1 MFNVPVQELTD
12 FIVKAF
18 NYYNGKINQVN
29 YPARLEIQWANLH
42 GSYQAAYTS
51 LPNKLCINAQLI
63 FNYYENNIAQ
73 IYYEILESIIHELH
87 HMDQII
93 DYSRVKYD
101 IDYVNYIECAVETQT
116 YLYILQHQQEIL
128 EVFGI
133 DIPKRDICRFL
144 QLSDIGYVYHR
155 QRYEDHVTMI
165 FGYIFYVY
173 NNSTTFKH
181 IQEFLLD
188 IMSVVSST
196 DASLIV
202 SINGNQFKIQ
212 HGKQLAPIRDINDFF
227 YNNCFKWKAAR
238 IISIDSK
245 FINNNSVALINIIA
259 EFGNIMATCV

>member
-101 IDYVNYIECAVETQT
+101 IDYVNYIECAVETQ
-116 YLYILQHQQEIL
+116 
-128 EVFGI
+128 
-133 DIPKRDICRFL
+133 K
-144 QLSDIGYVYHR
+144 
-155 QRYEDHVTMI
+155 
-165 FGYIFYVY
+165 
-173 NNSTTFKH
+173 
-181 IQEFLLD
+181 
-188 IMSVVSST
+188 
-196 DASLIV
+196 
-202 SINGNQFKIQ
+202 
-212 HGKQLAPIRDINDFF
+212 
-227 YNNCFKWKAAR
+227 
-238 IISIDSK
+238 K
-245 FINNNSVALINIIA
+245 F
-259 EFGNIMATCV
+259 